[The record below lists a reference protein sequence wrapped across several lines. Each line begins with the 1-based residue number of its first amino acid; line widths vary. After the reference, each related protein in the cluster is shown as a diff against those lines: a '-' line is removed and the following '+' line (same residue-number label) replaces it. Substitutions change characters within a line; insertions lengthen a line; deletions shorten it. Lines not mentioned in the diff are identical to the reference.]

1 MAHYGPARSN
11 ERAVSEL
18 FKRQPR
24 TRAKQEPRKQPKTA
38 KKGKQQRG
46 FSSAVGGFGCG
57 SRDGDG
63 TDVVARGWGQLLE
76 ILEAAFEFESWRF
89 SPKPK
94 RALLLSVRIVRHEGK
109 TQKHKKIH
117 IWKLAPRAGA
127 HHEMKYECN
136 AEQLKKMNKCA
147 LALNYFKLE
156 HVKRIL
162 IEPAAASA
170 VAVAAAADHEM
181 RF

>member
-11 ERAVSEL
+11 ERTVSEL

-38 KKGKQQRG
+38 KKGKQQRS

-57 SRDGDG
+57 SADGDGDG

-89 SPKPK
+89 FSWLW

-117 IWKLAPRAGA
+117 I
-127 HHEMKYECN
+127 
-136 AEQLKKMNKCA
+136 
-147 LALNYFKLE
+147 
-156 HVKRIL
+156 
-162 IEPAAASA
+162 
-170 VAVAAAADHEM
+170 
-181 RF
+181 